1 MRRDSDGSAI
11 EKKRVRAAAG
21 GVRPGPHARGW
32 SYAADARPR
41 AEAVAAR
48 MPRYRS
54 FLTWLKAISRTRV
67 GPTAIAMTRTS
78 SALTVATIT
87 FPQRRAAVHRTVG
100 HGSCFWSSARVEKRP
115 LLVPPEQERAH
126 LYAPWQATSAA
137 KCGLSVS
144 KQALALVACAVGLP
158 HSARANVP
166 ASAAPFFTAIRVAV
180 DEHEPNAA
188 AASAAGTFNS

>member
-1 MRRDSDGSAI
+1 VRRDSDGSAI
-11 EKKRVRAAAG
+11 EKERVGAAPG

-126 LYAPWQATSAA
+126 LYARGKPQAQPSAGSASRSRPWP
-137 KCGLSVS
+137 
-144 KQALALVACAVGLP
+144 LVACAVGLP